1 MKVCKIRR
9 LQVSIIWPRWNMR
22 IVVLSLP
29 SLLIEENKK
38 TGAVRKTE
46 VYSLYQATSQRA

>member
-1 MKVCKIRR
+1 
-9 LQVSIIWPRWNMR
+9 MR